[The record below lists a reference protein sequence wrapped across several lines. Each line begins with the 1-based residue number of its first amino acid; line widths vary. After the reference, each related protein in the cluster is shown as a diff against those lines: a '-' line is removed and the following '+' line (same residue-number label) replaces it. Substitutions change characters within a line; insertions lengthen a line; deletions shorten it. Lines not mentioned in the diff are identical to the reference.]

1 MLVGIAALP
10 RDLVDLLAGRRQ
22 QSVGDLHAL
31 FDKQVHERV
40 ACVLLHIGAE
50 VVRADVKLLAHA
62 AEGEVL
68 LHILLFN
75 GLHGLRAQ
83 QAHAV
88 APPLGQQVARR
99 KAQRRDA
106 PLQLLRG

>member
-1 MLVGIAALP
+1 M
-10 RDLVDLLAGRRQ
+10 
-22 QSVGDLHAL
+22 
-31 FDKQVHERV
+31 
-40 ACVLLHIGAE
+40 
-50 VVRADVKLLAHA
+50 KLLAHA